1 MTSGRKAV
9 RLVLLIVAAGL
20 FVAPA
25 KAWLHQRDIELAY
38 RFVETHES
46 VARSLTCSCGCKDL
60 AHESLAD
67 CFLYR
72 DQAATRNPHAE
83 T

>member
-1 MTSGRKAV
+1 MTSARKAV
-9 RLVLLIVAAGL
+9 RLVLLVVGGGL
-20 FVAPA
+20 VVAPA
-25 KAWLHQRDIELAY
+25 KAWLQQRDAESLY
-38 RFVETHES
+38 RFVETHEA

-72 DQAATRNPHAE
+72 GEPKTRNPHAG

>member
-9 RLVLLIVAAGL
+9 RLALLMVAGAL
-20 FVAPA
+20 SVAPA
-25 KAWLHQRDIELAY
+25 KTWLQQRDTELAY
-38 RFVETHES
+38 RFVETREL

-72 DQAATRNPHAE
+72 DQARTRNPHAE

>member
-1 MTSGRKAV
+1 VTLRRKAF
-9 RLVLLIVAAGL
+9 RLVLLTAVAGL
-20 FVAPA
+20 LVAPA
-25 KAWLHQRDIELAY
+25 KTWLQERDTELAY
-38 RFVETHES
+38 RFVEAHEPL
-46 VARSLTCSCGCKDL
+46 ARSLTCSCGCKDL

-72 DQAATRNPHAE
+72 GDAKTRNPHAE

>member
-1 MTSGRKAV
+1 MISRRKAV

-25 KAWLHQRDIELAY
+25 KTWLQQRDTELAY

-46 VARSLTCSCGCKDL
+46 VARSITCSCGCTDM
-60 AHESLAD
+60 AHEFLAD

-72 DQAATRNPHAE
+72 GEPKTRNPHAE